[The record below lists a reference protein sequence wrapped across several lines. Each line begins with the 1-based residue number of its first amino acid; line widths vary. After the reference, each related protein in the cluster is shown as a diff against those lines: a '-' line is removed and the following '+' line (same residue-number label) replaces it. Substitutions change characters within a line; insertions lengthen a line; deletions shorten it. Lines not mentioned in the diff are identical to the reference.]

1 MVTEALVRESLYQEV
16 RGHLPGPTEAVHEL
30 WVPRSNER
38 ADLAVIG
45 SSFLGFEIKTDRDTL
60 KRLPRQVEAY
70 NRIFDRCTVVL
81 AERHLDAALAIV
93 PDWWGVAVILNDQ
106 VSPHFDL
113 VRKARPNGA
122 VDPEILVRLLWREEV
137 RSILSTLGA
146 EPDPRTSRISMWQQL
161 LSLVELDGLK
171 EAVRGALLRRD
182 PRLARFPTR
191 RLGPS
196 DVSR

>member
-1 MVTEALVRESLYQEV
+1 MVSEAIVRESLYQEV
-16 RGHLPGPTEAVHEL
+16 RGHIPGPTEAVHEL

-45 SSFLGFEIKTDRDTL
+45 TSMLGFEIKTDRDTL

-70 NRIFDRCTVVL
+70 NRIFDCCTVVL

-106 VSPHFDL
+106 VPPHFDL
-113 VRKARPNGA
+113 VRKARPNCA
-122 VDPEILVRLLWREEV
+122 VDPETLVRLLWREEV
-137 RSILSTLGA
+137 RSILSALGA
-146 EPDPRTSRISMWQQL
+146 EPDPRASRISMWQQL
-161 LSLVELDGLK
+161 LGLVELDALK
-171 EAVRGALLRRD
+171 EAVRWALLRRD

-191 RLGPS
+191 RLGAP